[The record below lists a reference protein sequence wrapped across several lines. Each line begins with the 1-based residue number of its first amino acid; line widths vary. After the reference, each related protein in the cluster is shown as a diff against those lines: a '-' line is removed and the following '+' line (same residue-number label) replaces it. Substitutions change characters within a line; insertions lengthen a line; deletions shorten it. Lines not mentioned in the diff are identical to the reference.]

1 MTKRRKFS
9 MKYDPR
15 RHQRRSIRLKGYDYS
30 LPGAYFVTVCIYQG
44 ECLLG
49 EIDQG
54 EMLINELGQFVIR
67 VWKDLPDHY
76 PHVILDAFCV
86 MPNHFH
92 GIIILSDVY
101 GGGGIDQGVEG
112 VEGESQTRPYKP
124 RPYKPR
130 PSEARP
136 DEPRSYQPTA
146 SDSTPPPQK
155 RHGLPEI
162 VRALKTFSA
171 RLINQRRD
179 TQGVPVWQRNY
190 YERIV
195 RNEHELNT
203 IRQYIDENPMN
214 WEMDMDNPQISK

>member
-1 MTKRRKFS
+1 

-15 RHQRRSIRLKGYDYS
+15 KHQRRSIRLKGYDYS
-30 LPGAYFVTVCIYQG
+30 LPGAYFVTVCTCQR

-49 EIDQG
+49 EIHKG
-54 EMLINELGQFVIR
+54 EMRINELGQFVIR

-92 GIIILSDVY
+92 GIIILTGNDHCR
-101 GGGGIDQGVEG
+101 
-112 VEGESQTRPYKP
+112 GESQTRPYDPTRPYHRTARPYDPTHPSDP
-124 RPYKPR
+124 RPYN
-130 PSEARP
+130 
-136 DEPRSYQPTA
+136 PTT

-162 VRALKTFSA
+162 VRALKSFSA

-190 YERIV
+190 YEHIV

-203 IRQYIDENPMN
+203 IRQYVYENPMK
-214 WEMDMDNPQISK
+214 WEMDMDNPSNIKMTSM

>member
-1 MTKRRKFS
+1 

-15 RHQRRSIRLKGYDYS
+15 MHQRRLFRLKGYDYS
-30 LPGAYFVTVCIYQG
+30 LPGAYFVTVCTYQR

-49 EIDQG
+49 EIHQG
-54 EMLINELGQFVIR
+54 EMLINELGQFVIQ

-92 GIIILSDVY
+92 GIIILSDIY
-101 GGGGIDQGVEG
+101 GGGEIDLGDEG
-112 VEGESQTRPYKP
+112 DKGDEGESETRPYKTQ
-124 RPYKPR
+124 PY
-130 PSEARP
+130 EARP
-136 DEPRSYQPTA
+136 YEPTA
-146 SDSTPPPQK
+146 SDSSPPPQK

-162 VRALKTFSA
+162 VRALKSFSA

-195 RNEHELNT
+195 RNEHELNA
-203 IRQYIDENPMN
+203 IRQYVYENPMK
-214 WEMDMDNPQISK
+214 WEMDMDNPSNIEMTML